1 MFASPGSATRSTNA
15 AKPATTALGGYR
27 DPKPMVFSGL
37 YPIDGSDYPDL
48 RDALDKLKLND
59 AALVYEP
66 ETSAALG
73 FGFRIGFLGMLH
85 LEIVRERLEREFDLD
100 LISTLPNVVYD
111 VTLDD
116 GTVLTVANPSEFP
129 YGKVDLGDRAGGAGD
144 RPGAERVHRRDHGA
158 VPAEARLAAR
168 HGLLSE
174 ERVEMRYTL
183 PLAEIVFDFF
193 DQLKSR
199 TRGYASLDYEPDGDQ
214 VADLVKVDI
223 MLQGETV
230 DAFSS
235 IVHKDKAYAYGVMMA
250 GKLKDLIPR
259 QQFEVP
265 IQAAIG
271 SRIIA
276 RENIRAIRED
286 VLAKCYGGDISR
298 KRKLL
303 EKQKAGKKRMK
314 NIGTVEVPPEAFIAA
329 LSSDGHAAEAS
340 LKRLGT
346 DRIDLYYAH
355 QDDDSQTQEAVL
367 EAFGKLVDA
376 GKVRVIGASNF
387 HAARLK
393 SAVEAAKTSD
403 LPRYHVL
410 QPEYNLVSR
419 TKFEGELQD
428 YCVTENIG
436 VLPYYGLASGFLTGK
451 YRTKDDLGQSVR
463 GGRMGELLEGTGKAV
478 LDAMDS
484 VVEATGATHAQ
495 VALAWLIAQPGVT
508 APIASA
514 TSVKQIEDLLPAM
527 TLELSKDQLDALMV
541 AGA

>member
-1 MFASPGSATRSTNA
+1 MTLRRLGSTDLKIA
-15 AKPATTALGGYR
+15 PLVLGGNVFGWTADRAASFAVIDAFVAGGGTMIDTADVYSAWVDGHQGGESESMIGEWLKASGKR
-27 DPKPMVFSGL
+27 DDVLIATKV
-37 YPIDGSDYPDL
+37 
-48 RDALDKLKLND
+48 
-59 AALVYEP
+59 
-66 ETSAALG
+66 
-73 FGFRIGFLGMLH
+73 GML
-85 LEIVRERLEREFDLD
+85 
-100 LISTLPNVVYD
+100 P
-111 VTLDD
+111 
-116 GTVLTVANPSEFP
+116 G
-129 YGKVDLGDRAGGAGD
+129 AGGEKLA
-144 RPGAERVHRRDHGA
+144 
-158 VPAEARLAAR
+158 PAR
-168 HGLLSE
+168 
-174 ERVEMRYTL
+174 
-183 PLAEIVFDFF
+183 
-193 DQLKSR
+193 
-199 TRGYASLDYEPDGDQ
+199 
-214 VADLVKVDI
+214 
-223 MLQGETV
+223 
-230 DAFSS
+230 
-235 IVHKDKAYAYGVMMA
+235 
-250 GKLKDLIPR
+250 
-259 QQFEVP
+259 
-265 IQAAIG
+265 
-271 SRIIA
+271 
-276 RENIRAIRED
+276 
-286 VLAKCYGGDISR
+286 
-298 KRKLL
+298 
-303 EKQKAGKKRMK
+303 
-314 NIGTVEVPPEAFIAA
+314 IAA
-329 LSSDGHAAEAS
+329 AAEAS

-393 SAVEAAKTSD
+393 SAVEAAKASD

-451 YRTKDDLGQSVR
+451 YRTKDDLSQSVR

-514 TSVKQIEDLLPAM
+514 TSVKQVEDLLPAM